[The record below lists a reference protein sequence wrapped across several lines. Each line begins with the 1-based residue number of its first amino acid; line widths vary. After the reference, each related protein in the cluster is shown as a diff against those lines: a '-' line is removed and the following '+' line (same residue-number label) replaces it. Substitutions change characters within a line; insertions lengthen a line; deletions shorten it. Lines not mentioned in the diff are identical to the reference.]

1 MQRMVLNG
9 LIKIN
14 AMKKKPTLV
23 MTELFLVKA
32 DWNRTFMGAIVREK
46 TEDGK
51 DFVRGSVIINEGL
64 IWGTAETEEELAK
77 NLDEI
82 TIMKLDKG
90 LHNCPGHRELI
101 GGRAFFLN

>member
-1 MQRMVLNG
+1 MVLNG

-46 TEDGK
+46 TEEGK
-51 DFVRGSVIINEGL
+51 DFVRGSVIINEGM

-77 NLDEI
+77 NFDEI

-90 LHNCPGHRELI
+90 LHNSYGHRELI
-101 GGRAFFLN
+101 GGKAFFLN

>member
-46 TEDGK
+46 TEEGK
-51 DFVRGSVIINEGL
+51 DFVRGSVIVNEGM

-77 NLDEI
+77 NFDEI
-82 TIMKLDKG
+82 TIMKLDYN
-90 LHNCPGHRELI
+90 LHSSMGKHIIVAEAMLFHN
-101 GGRAFFLN
+101 